1 MIEISFLPET
11 LFKIGDFNF
20 TNTFLTSILTSFIL
34 ILGLFFKK
42 FLKKTKLYLLLKILI
57 KEFLRLS
64 ESILGKKKLAE
75 EVFPVVFTFFVF
87 IGTANLLELFPGFF
101 GSFFVKE
108 NGAQIPLLR
117 SPNSDVNLPLALAII
132 SVFFSQ
138 FFILKNFGFKKYFQ
152 GFFSLN
158 PIKIFLKIFEVF
170 SEFTRILSFAF
181 RLFGN
186 IFGGEILLL
195 IIGLL
200 FPFLLPLPFMI
211 LEFFVGLIQAF
222 IFSALTLA
230 FLKGSIIEKLKRS

>member
-11 LFKIGDFNF
+11 LLKIGNFNF

-34 ILGLFFKK
+34 ILCLFFKK
-42 FLKKTKLYLLLKILI
+42 FLKKTKFYLLLKILI
-57 KEFLRLS
+57 KEFLKLS

-87 IGTANLLELFPGFF
+87 IGIANLLELFPGFF
-101 GSFFVKE
+101 GSFFVKKD
-108 NGAQIPLLR
+108 GVQVPLLR

-158 PIKIFLKIFEVF
+158 PIKIFLKIFEIF

-200 FPFLLPLPFMI
+200 FPFLLPLPFMF

>member
-57 KEFLRLS
+57 KEFLKLS
-64 ESILGKKKLAE
+64 EGILGKKKLAE

-158 PIKIFLKIFEVF
+158 PIKIFLKIFEIF

-222 IFSALTLA
+222 IFSVLTLA

>member
-11 LFKIGDFNF
+11 LFKIGNFNF

-158 PIKIFLKIFEVF
+158 PIKIFLKIFEIF